1 MSRKNSFIGPALLLI
16 TALIWGISFVS
27 QSVGMEVVECF
38 TFSGIRTLLGGIC
51 LLPVVLILNKGK
63 LDLKSVKCGAILAIP
78 FFLATNFQQ
87 YAFNYSSAGKIA
99 FITATYIFF
108 VPLLGIFL
116 KKKSPFFV
124 WICVVAGFIGLYF
137 LSIPEEGFG
146 SINFGDILTF
156 ICAIFFTFQIL
167 LVEKYSDM
175 DGVTLSCTQFI
186 VSGLAGCIL
195 MFIFE
200 KPEINNIK
208 MAAIPILYSGIMS
221 CGFGYTLQIIG
232 QKYTEST
239 IASLIMCM
247 ESVFGVITSA
257 IILNEKLT
265 TREIIGC
272 SIMFAAI
279 VFSQIGDK
287 IFKPKSLQ

>member
-1 MSRKNSFIGPALLLI
+1 MSSKKSFIGPVLLLI

-27 QSVGMEVVECF
+27 QSVGMTVVECF

-51 LLPVVLILNKGK
+51 LLPLVFILNKGK
-63 LDLKSVKCGAILAIP
+63 LDTKSVKCGAILAIP

-108 VPLLGIFL
+108 VPIFGIFL
-116 KKKSPFFV
+116 KKKPPVFI
-124 WICVVAGFIGLYF
+124 WICVIAGFIGLYF

-167 LVEKYSDM
+167 LVEKFSDM

-186 VSGLAGCIL
+186 VSGIAGCIL

-200 KPEINNIK
+200 EPKIENIR
-208 MAAIPILYSGIMS
+208 MALVPILYSGIMS
-221 CGFGYTLQIIG
+221 CGVGYTLQVIG

-239 IASLIMCM
+239 IASLLMCM

-257 IILNEKLT
+257 IILKEKLSS
-265 TREIIGC
+265 REIIGC
-272 SIMFAAI
+272 VVMFAAI

-287 IFKPKSLQ
+287 IFKQKSVQ